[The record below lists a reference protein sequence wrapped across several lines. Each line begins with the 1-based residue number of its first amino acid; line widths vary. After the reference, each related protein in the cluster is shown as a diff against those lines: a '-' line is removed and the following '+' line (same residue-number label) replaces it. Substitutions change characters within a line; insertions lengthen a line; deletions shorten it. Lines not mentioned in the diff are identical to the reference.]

1 MLPRMDKSDL
11 APAKAHRE
19 ALRNRAADFGR
30 EHIATRFDL
39 HDHTTIPSDLWN
51 ALGTAGLAQI
61 SLPSD
66 YGGSG
71 GELRTLVMASEA
83 LAETGGNL
91 GMVTSWMGRQL
102 ISRLH
107 ILGHGTGA
115 QRETYLPDLAA
126 GRTTPC
132 LAISE
137 PGAGAHPKH
146 LAAEARRD
154 GDSYIL
160 NGEKAYLTNGPMADI
175 FLVLAITGRVGKH
188 KRFSVLIVPHTA
200 AGLELTEGIK
210 IDYLRPSSHCGI
222 RMKAVREP
230 AANLLGPEG
239 DAFDAISLP
248 MRRTEDAIFAASKAG
263 SIRHIL
269 KNICIEAP
277 ALAQDK
283 DRLSELGKL
292 AAASSGL
299 SALAFRGAELL
310 DMDSTANTDAV
321 GAISAA
327 AREWA
332 SSLYERINALIEIS
346 GLTPSPVLAATHR
359 DLGKTL
365 GIARS
370 AYLIEAHRRGSTFFE
385 RTMENKTS

>member
-1 MLPRMDKSDL
+1 MKDVRV
-11 APAKAHRE
+11 PA
-19 ALRNRAADFGR
+19 
-30 EHIATRFDL
+30 
-39 HDHTTIPSDLWN
+39 S
-51 ALGTAGLAQI
+51 
-61 SLPSD
+61 
-66 YGGSG
+66 
-71 GELRTLVMASEA
+71 
-83 LAETGGNL
+83 
-91 GMVTSWMGRQL
+91 
-102 ISRLH
+102 
-107 ILGHGTGA
+107 
-115 QRETYLPDLAA
+115 
-126 GRTTPC
+126 
-132 LAISE
+132 
-137 PGAGAHPKH
+137 
-146 LAAEARRD
+146 
-154 GDSYIL
+154 
-160 NGEKAYLTNGPMADI
+160 
-175 FLVLAITGRVGKH
+175 
-188 KRFSVLIVPHTA
+188 
-200 AGLELTEGIK
+200 
-210 IDYLRPSSHCGI
+210 
-222 RMKAVREP
+222 
-230 AANLLGPEG
+230 NLLGPEG

-299 SALAFRGAELL
+299 SDLAFRGAELL
-310 DMDSTANTDAV
+310 DMDSTANTGAV